1 MYDNCFSVTA
11 VTGREDSMDEE
22 RMIEGGTGITIK
34 VFGVGGGG
42 NNAVNRMILSDIK
55 GVDFIAVNTDG
66 QALKAAKATTK
77 VEIGRETTHGR
88 GAGSNPEIGR
98 AAALENIDEIR
109 ALIEGAD
116 MVFVT
121 AGMGGGT
128 GTGAAPV
135 IAEAAHE
142 MGILTVGIVTM
153 PFAFEGKK
161 RVAQAEAGVES
172 LRRVVDSLIV
182 IPNDRLKQVSAAK
195 ITLANAF
202 EIADD
207 VLLQG
212 VRSVSELINVPGFI
226 NLDFADVST
235 IMKEAGL
242 AHMGVGCAKGPDKAE
257 IAAKQAICSP
267 LLETS
272 IAGATGIL
280 ASITGSP
287 DVPLDDIYLASNI
300 IAEESH
306 PDANI
311 IWGATFDNELD
322 DELRITII
330 ATGFEGAKQPAER
343 QFPTATVTEPIL
355 TGTTD
360 ELPRPAAVRPTP
372 TATLSDSD
380 FEEALGVIQRPFKGA
395 KRDI

>member
-1 MYDNCFSVTA
+1 
-11 VTGREDSMDEE
+11 MDYEPYNE
-22 RMIEGGTGITIK
+22 KEVASGIIIK

-42 NNAVNRMILSDIK
+42 NNAIDRMISTNIH
-55 GVDFIAVNTDG
+55 GVEFIAVNTDG
-66 QALKAAKATTK
+66 QALRASRASTKIPIGQATTK
-77 VEIGRETTHGR
+77 GR

-98 AAALENIDEIR
+98 LAAEENIDEIR
-109 ALIEGAD
+109 EQMKGAD

-135 IAEAAHE
+135 IAEVARDL
-142 MGILTVGIVTM
+142 GILTVGIVTM
-153 PFAFEGKK
+153 PFSFEGKK
-161 RVAQAEAGVES
+161 RIMQAETGVEN

-182 IPNDRLKQVSAAK
+182 IPNDRLKQVSADK

-202 EIADD
+202 QIADD

-212 VRSVSELINVPGFI
+212 VRSVSELINVAGFI

-235 IMKEAGL
+235 IMKDAGL
-242 AHMGVGCAKGPDKAE
+242 AHMSVGCGTGPNKAE

-267 LLETS
+267 LMETS

-287 DVPLDDIYLASNI
+287 DVPLDDIYAASNLI
-300 IAEESH
+300 VQESH

-311 IWGATFDNELD
+311 IWGATFDPLLQ

-330 ATGFEGAKQPAER
+330 ATGFEGATKPL
-343 QFPTATVTEPIL
+343 TVQTPSFVTRDEPIF
-355 TGTTD
+355 TG
-360 ELPRPAAVRPTP
+360 AAAPVTSPTRATP
-372 TATLSDSD
+372 TSTLTEAD
-380 FEEALGVIQRPFKGA
+380 FDDALSTIQHPYKP

>member
-1 MYDNCFSVTA
+1 
-11 VTGREDSMDEE
+11 MDYEYE
-22 RMIEGGTGITIK
+22 SSSAITIK

-42 NNAVNRMILSDIK
+42 NNAIDRMIATNIH
-55 GVDFIAVNTDG
+55 GVEFIAVNTDG
-66 QALKAAKATTK
+66 QALRASRASTK
-77 VEIGRETTHGR
+77 IEIGRETTGGR
-88 GAGSNPEIGR
+88 GAGSNPIVGR
-98 AAALENIDEIR
+98 AAAEENIEEIR
-109 ALIEGAD
+109 AEIAGAD

-135 IAEAAHE
+135 IAEEAHK

-161 RVAQAEAGVES
+161 RIAQAEEGVEN

-182 IPNDRLKQVSAAK
+182 IPNDRLKQVSSSK
-195 ITLANAF
+195 ITLFNAF
-202 EIADD
+202 AIADD

-235 IMKEAGL
+235 IMRDAGL
-242 AHMGVGCAKGPDKAE
+242 AHMAVGCGKGPDKAE

-280 ASITGSP
+280 ASITGAP
-287 DVPLDDIYLASNI
+287 DVPLDDIYLASSI

-311 IWGATFDNELD
+311 IWGATFDPLLE

-330 ATGFEGAKQPAER
+330 ATGFEGAKKPISRPAVTVDMPGPILAGSEDG
-343 QFPTATVTEPIL
+343 QPTAQGAKQI
-355 TGTTD
+355 
-360 ELPRPAAVRPTP
+360 P
-372 TATLSDSD
+372 TATLTDDD
-380 FEEALGVIQRPFKGA
+380 FNEVLEGLGKTFRA
-395 KRDI
+395 KRDL

>member
-1 MYDNCFSVTA
+1 MDFENTWNE
-11 VTGREDSMDEE
+11 TGA
-22 RMIEGGTGITIK
+22 GIIIK
-34 VFGVGGGG
+34 VFGVGGAG
-42 NNAVNRMILSDIK
+42 NNAINRMISNNIH
-55 GVDFIAVNTDG
+55 GVEFIAVNTDG
-66 QALKAAKATTK
+66 QALRASNASCKI
-77 VEIGRETTHGR
+77 EIGQKTTGGR

-98 AAALENIDEIR
+98 QAAEENMDEICDR
-109 ALIEGAD
+109 IRGAD

-135 IAEAAHE
+135 IAAAARD

-161 RVAQAEAGVES
+161 RIAQAEAGVER
-172 LRRVVDSLIV
+172 LRAVVDSLIV
-182 IPNDRLKQVSAAK
+182 IPNDRLKQVSDNK
-195 ITLANAF
+195 ITLENAF
-202 EIADD
+202 AIADD

-212 VRSVSELINVPGFI
+212 VRSVSQLINVPGFI

-235 IMKEAGL
+235 IMKDAGL
-242 AHMGVGCAKGPDKAE
+242 AHMAMGRGKGPDKAE

-311 IWGATFDNELD
+311 IWGTTFDPELT

-330 ATGFEGAKQPAER
+330 ATGFEGATKPLGTAAPRVTAEIGEPV
-343 QFPTATVTEPIL
+343 FTGATAETPSAPTVPK
-355 TGTTD
+355 
-360 ELPRPAAVRPTP
+360 TP
-372 TATLSDSD
+372 TATLSDED
-380 FEEALGVIQRPFKGA
+380 FEDALSVFHKPFKGA

>member
-1 MYDNCFSVTA
+1 MDFEMNE
-11 VTGREDSMDEE
+11 REASA
-22 RMIEGGTGITIK
+22 GIVIK

-42 NNAVNRMILSDIK
+42 NNAIDRMISSNIH
-55 GVDFIAVNTDG
+55 GVEFIAVNTDG
-66 QALKAAKATTK
+66 QALRASRASTK
-77 VEIGRETTHGR
+77 IEIGQKTTNGR

-98 AAALENIDEIR
+98 LAAEENLDEIR
-109 ALIEGAD
+109 EQIKGAD

-135 IAEAAHE
+135 IAAASHD

-161 RVAQAEAGVES
+161 RIAQAEMGVET
-172 LRRVVDSLIV
+172 LRSVVDSLIV
-182 IPNDRLKQVSAAK
+182 IPNDRLKQVSDAK

-202 EIADD
+202 AIADD

-235 IMKEAGL
+235 IMKDAGL
-242 AHMGVGCAKGPDKAE
+242 AHMAMGCGKGPDKAE

-280 ASITGSP
+280 ASITGAP

-300 IAEESH
+300 IAAESH

-311 IWGATFDNELD
+311 IWGATFDPLLE

-330 ATGFEGAKQPAER
+330 ATGFEGAKKPLGTLERRAAVTAEEPIFTGIAETPAEAPTPR
-343 QFPTATVTEPIL
+343 Q
-355 TGTTD
+355 
-360 ELPRPAAVRPTP
+360 TP
-372 TATLSDSD
+372 TATLSDAD
-380 FEEALGVIQRPFKGA
+380 FEDALSVFHKPFKGA

>member
-1 MYDNCFSVTA
+1 
-11 VTGREDSMDEE
+11 MDTD
-22 RMIEGGTGITIK
+22 MTQGAGTGITIK

-42 NNAVNRMILSDIK
+42 NNAVDRMIATNIH
-55 GVDFIAVNTDG
+55 GVEFIAVNTDG
-66 QALKAAKATTK
+66 QALANSRASTK
-77 VEIGRETTHGR
+77 IEIGRERTKGR
-88 GAGSNPEIGR
+88 GAGSNPAIGR
-98 AAALENIDEIR
+98 AAAEDNIEEIR
-109 ALIEGAD
+109 AQMEGAD

-135 IAEAAHE
+135 IAAEARK

-161 RVAQAEAGVES
+161 RIAQAEEGIANLKE
-172 LRRVVDSLIV
+172 VVDSLIV
-182 IPNDRLKQVSAAK
+182 IPNDRLKQVSAAQ

-202 EIADD
+202 AIADD

-235 IMKEAGL
+235 IMKDAGR
-242 AHMGVGCAKGPDKAE
+242 AHMAVGCGTGSDKAE

-300 IAEESH
+300 IAEKSH
-306 PDANI
+306 PDCNI
-311 IWGATFDNELD
+311 IWGATFDPLLE

-330 ATGFEGAKQPAER
+330 ATGFEAEKK
-343 QFPTATVTEPIL
+343 PTA
-355 TGTTD
+355 
-360 ELPRPAAVRPTP
+360 RPTP
-372 TATLSDSD
+372 VQTVNVPEPVLEGITDTVVRTTSGRPTPSATLSDTE
-380 FEEALGVIQRPFKGA
+380 FEEPLSVLKKTFKGA

>member
-1 MYDNCFSVTA
+1 MDFEA
-11 VTGREDSMDEE
+11 RDRETSA
-22 RMIEGGTGITIK
+22 GIIIK

-42 NNAVNRMILSDIK
+42 NNAIDRMISTNIH
-55 GVDFIAVNTDG
+55 GVEFIAVNTDG
-66 QALKAAKATTK
+66 QALRASRASTK
-77 VEIGRETTHGR
+77 IEIGPETTHGR

-98 AAALENIDEIR
+98 AAAEENIEDIR
-109 ALIEGAD
+109 EQIKGAD

-135 IAEAAHE
+135 IAEAARE

-161 RVAQAEAGVES
+161 RIMQAETGVEN

-182 IPNDRLKQVSAAK
+182 IPNDRLKQVSDAK

-202 EIADD
+202 AIADD

-235 IMKEAGL
+235 IMKDAGL
-242 AHMGVGCAKGPDKAE
+242 AHMSVGCGKGADKAE

-300 IAEESH
+300 IVQESH

-311 IWGATFDNELD
+311 IWGATFDPLLE

-330 ATGFEGAKQPAER
+330 ATGFEGAKKPQER
-343 QFPTATVTEPIL
+343 TVTFPTAADEPVF
-355 TGTTD
+355 TGSTA
-360 ELPRPAAVRPTP
+360 EAPKPAAPQRQTP
-372 TATLSDSD
+372 TATLSDAD
-380 FEEALGVIQRPFKGA
+380 FEDALSVFHKPFKGA
-395 KRDI
+395 KRDL

>member
-1 MYDNCFSVTA
+1 
-11 VTGREDSMDEE
+11 MDEE
-22 RMIEGGTGITIK
+22 RTIEGGTGITIK

-66 QALKAAKATTK
+66 QALKAAKATTR

-109 ALIEGAD
+109 ALVSGAD

-135 IAEAAHE
+135 IAEVARE

-161 RVAQAEAGVES
+161 RIAQAEAGVES

-235 IMKEAGL
+235 IMQDAGL

-330 ATGFEGAKQPAER
+330 ATGFEGAKKPAER
-343 QFPTATVTEPIL
+343 QIPTVTVTEPIL

-380 FEEALGVIQRPFKGA
+380 FEEALGVIGRPFKGA

>member
-1 MYDNCFSVTA
+1 MDNETRA
-11 VTGREDSMDEE
+11 IDA
-22 RMIEGGTGITIK
+22 GTGIRIK

-42 NNAVNRMILSDIK
+42 NNAVDRMIATNIH
-55 GVDFIAVNTDG
+55 GVEFIAVNTDG
-66 QALKAAKATTK
+66 QALNASRASTK
-77 VEIGRETTHGR
+77 IEIGRETTKGR
-88 GAGSNPEIGR
+88 GAGSNPLIGR
-98 AAALENIDEIR
+98 AAAEENLDEIR
-109 ALIEGAD
+109 EQITGAD

-135 IAEAAHE
+135 IAEEARK

-153 PFAFEGKK
+153 PFSFEGKK
-161 RVAQAEAGVES
+161 RIAQAEEGVEN

-202 EIADD
+202 AIADD

-235 IMKEAGL
+235 IMQDAGL
-242 AHMGVGCAKGPDKAE
+242 AHMAVGCGSGPDKAE

-306 PDANI
+306 PDCNI
-311 IWGATFDNELD
+311 IWGATFDPLLE
-322 DELRITII
+322 DEIRITII
-330 ATGFEGAKQPAER
+330 ATGFEGAKKPVR
-343 QFPTATVTEPIL
+343 QVPTVTDTATEPIL
-355 TGTTD
+355 SG
-360 ELPRPAAVRPTP
+360 AADTVTSTVAGRQTP
-372 TATLSDSD
+372 SATLSDSD
-380 FEEALGVIQRPFKGA
+380 FDEALGVFKKPFKGA
-395 KRDI
+395 KRDM

>member
-1 MYDNCFSVTA
+1 MDIEVRKPEFSA
-11 VTGREDSMDEE
+11 
-22 RMIEGGTGITIK
+22 GITIK

-42 NNAVNRMILSDIK
+42 NNAVDRMISTNIH
-55 GVDFIAVNTDG
+55 GVEFIAVNTDG
-66 QALKAAKATTK
+66 QALKASRASTK

-98 AAALENIDEIR
+98 AAALENLEEIT
-109 ALIEGAD
+109 ALVEGAD

-135 IAEAAHE
+135 IAKVAHE
-142 MGILTVGIVTM
+142 KGILTVGIVTM

-161 RVAQAEAGVES
+161 RNAQAEAGVAA
-172 LRRVVDSLIV
+172 LREVVDSLIV
-182 IPNDRLKQVSAAK
+182 IPNDRLKQVSDAK

-202 EIADD
+202 QIADD

-235 IMKEAGL
+235 IMKDAGL
-242 AHMGVGCAKGPDKAE
+242 AHMGVGCGTGADKAE
-257 IAAKQAICSP
+257 LAAKQAICSP

-300 IAEESH
+300 IADESH

-311 IWGATFDNELD
+311 IWGATFDPTLT

-330 ATGFEGAKQPAER
+330 ATGFEGAKKAAPRTAAQAPALS
-343 QFPTATVTEPIL
+343 TEPIFSSV
-355 TGTTD
+355 TEEAPHDTERG
-360 ELPRPAAVRPTP
+360 TP
-372 TATLSDSD
+372 TATISDTD
-380 FEEALGVIQRPFKGA
+380 FDDVLGVLQRKLKGA

>member
-1 MYDNCFSVTA
+1 MD
-11 VTGREDSMDEE
+11 MDE
-22 RMIEGGTGITIK
+22 RHPGAGIIIK

-42 NNAVNRMILSDIK
+42 NNAIDRMISTNIH
-55 GVDFIAVNTDG
+55 GVEFIAVNTDG
-66 QALKAAKATTK
+66 QALRSSRASTK
-77 VEIGRETTHGR
+77 IEIGRETTHGR

-98 AAALENIDEIR
+98 AAAEENLDEIR
-109 ALIEGAD
+109 EQIVGAD

-135 IAEAAHE
+135 IAQAARE

-153 PFAFEGKK
+153 PFAFEAKK
-161 RVAQAEAGVES
+161 RNMQAEAGVEN

-182 IPNDRLKQVSAAK
+182 IPNDRLKQVSDAT

-202 EIADD
+202 AIADD

-235 IMKEAGL
+235 IMKDAGL
-242 AHMGVGCAKGPDKAE
+242 AHMSVGCGTGPDKAE

-280 ASITGSP
+280 VSITGSP

-311 IWGATFDNELD
+311 IWGATFDPLLE
-322 DELRITII
+322 DEIRITVI
-330 ATGFEGAKQPAER
+330 ATGFEGAKK
-343 QFPTATVTEPIL
+343 PTPIANPVQSPVAEPIF
-355 TGTTD
+355 TGAVA
-360 ELPRPAAVRPTP
+360 EPPRPTTPQKTP

-380 FEEALGVIQRPFKGA
+380 FDDALSVLKPFKA

>member
-1 MYDNCFSVTA
+1 
-11 VTGREDSMDEE
+11 MDYEPH
-22 RMIEGGTGITIK
+22 IEADAASGITIK

-42 NNAVNRMILSDIK
+42 NNAIDRMISTNIH
-55 GVDFIAVNTDG
+55 GVEFIAVNTDG
-66 QALKAAKATTK
+66 QALRASRASTKIPIGQETTK
-77 VEIGRETTHGR
+77 GR

-98 AAALENIDEIR
+98 LAAEENIDDIR
-109 ALIEGAD
+109 EQMQGAD

-135 IAEAAHE
+135 IAEVARE
-142 MGILTVGIVTM
+142 FGILTVGIVTM
-153 PFAFEGKK
+153 PFSFEGKK
-161 RVAQAEAGVES
+161 RIMQAETGVEN

-182 IPNDRLKQVSAAK
+182 IPNDRLKQVSANK

-202 EIADD
+202 QMADE

-226 NLDFADVST
+226 NLDFADVSA
-235 IMKEAGL
+235 IMKDAGL
-242 AHMGVGCAKGPDKAE
+242 AHMSVGCGTGPNKAE
-257 IAAKQAICSP
+257 VAAKQAICSP
-267 LLETS
+267 LMETS

-287 DVPLDDIYLASNI
+287 DVQLDDIYEASNLI
-300 IAEESH
+300 VQESH

-311 IWGATFDNELD
+311 IWGATFDPLLQ

-330 ATGFEGAKQPAER
+330 ATGFEGATKPL
-343 QFPTATVTEPIL
+343 TV
-355 TGTTD
+355 
-360 ELPRPAAVRPTP
+360 PTP
-372 TATLSDSD
+372 TFVPKDEPIFTGAATPVSAPTRVAPTTTLTEADFDDALS
-380 FEEALGVIQRPFKGA
+380 AIQHPYKP